1 MARASEG
8 SRSGRL
14 ARLFGRRSRRADE
27 LMVQRVEEKR
37 RSSVEAT
44 EQWLSLLREM
54 ERNGETSEP
63 RYETYFRAY
72 LRSKQQE
79 KRFDLELFNM
89 RQGLTG

>member
-1 MARASEG
+1 
-8 SRSGRL
+8 
-14 ARLFGRRSRRADE
+14 
-27 LMVQRVEEKR
+27 
-37 RSSVEAT
+37 VEAT